1 MKIVLAMI
9 VCSALY
15 QDCLPPQQIPGTYNT
30 FYDCMIAGYEEY
42 RAQARSNQS
51 DHILASAGKRLILCK
66 GRGSLT
72 LSLLSAVE
80 FSERGPTDL

>member
-30 FYDCMIAGYEEY
+30 FYDCMIAGYEE
-42 RAQARSNQS
+42 
-51 DHILASAGKRLILCK
+51 GKKIIKEIGKEEMNKHRTIVKFVCYAPK
-66 GRGSLT
+66 GEPPL
-72 LSLLSAVE
+72 
-80 FSERGPTDL
+80 FQQYYFH

>member
-30 FYDCMIAGYEEY
+30 FYECMIAGYEEGKKKIKEIGREEINKY
-42 RAQARSNQS
+42 RTIVKFVCYAP
-51 DHILASAGKRLILCK
+51 K
-66 GRGSLT
+66 G
-72 LSLLSAVE
+72 E
-80 FSERGPTDL
+80 SEEDA